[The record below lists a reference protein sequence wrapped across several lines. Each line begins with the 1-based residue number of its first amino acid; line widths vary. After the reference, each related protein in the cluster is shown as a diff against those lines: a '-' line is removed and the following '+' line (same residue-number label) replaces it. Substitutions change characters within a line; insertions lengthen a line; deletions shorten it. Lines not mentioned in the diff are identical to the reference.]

1 MGANEDVELEIS
13 VSHRKVGVC
22 FPAPWL
28 RDSSVPR
35 GVKRSCSRAASC
47 AMHAASFAHDTTIGK
62 VIHALERPMSL
73 QVDTADGGSGSGS
86 VVVHNTGCGC
96 SKSAC
101 LKRYCECFN
110 GGIACSDKCRCK
122 DCRNTVDAVRSR
134 GGRSRSGVAAAA
146 VAAIAQ
152 GPQPGQQHQHQH
164 VAASPASRA
173 SVGVTTYIAGHSES
187 RGRRDDGNEAQFNVD
202 REGRRVCGGE
212 NVLNGAHGRDSED
225 AAEGKEGYRSSAL
238 HVASSSGSTGRSP
251 LEALPG
257 FGSGLRDGS
266 NQGARV

>member
-1 MGANEDVELEIS
+1 
-13 VSHRKVGVC
+13 
-22 FPAPWL
+22 
-28 RDSSVPR
+28 
-35 GVKRSCSRAASC
+35 
-47 AMHAASFAHDTTIGK
+47 
-62 VIHALERPMSL
+62 MSL

-146 VAAIAQ
+146 AAASVAAIAQ
-152 GPQPGQQHQHQH
+152 GPQHGQQQQQQQQH
-164 VAASPASRA
+164 VAASTASRA

-187 RGRRDDGNEAQFNVD
+187 RGRRDGGNEAHVNVD

-225 AAEGKEGYRSSAL
+225 ASGGKEGYRPSGL
-238 HVASSSGSTGRSP
+238 YVASSSGSTGRSP